1 MVNSAID
8 IEAAGVDRDS
18 GAGIVMAYNAFQAL
32 EVEGTANIAFGSIIA
47 NEDPGDASGSIDA
60 GEGARAD
67 IQLQN
72 LGVADATNITATL
85 TTSTPGITI
94 HTPNTSAYPD
104 LTAGGGNSLNLSP
117 FRFTVASDAPC
128 PLLVHFTLTV
138 NYAGGPSPK
147 VLTFTVQTGRTMS
160 IPSTLDATAPT
171 RPPGSIDTLIE
182 GFGGNSNAFTS
193 YDFTH
198 YDVLVPA
205 AHVRPAM
212 ELLADIAVNA
222 SFVPAELEAE
232 KKVVFEEMNILQDD
246 PDKFLTRRL
255 SETAYV
261 GHPYGRS
268 ILGTRE
274 IVRDLTRDQLN
285 AYYKKRYVAPNMV
298 LVVVGPLPVAQ
309 VRSLATD
316 VFGRLAATAAP
327 PRPSTPIPSLAG
339 GRRDDVSRPEQEAGL
354 GLAWQAP
361 ATRLAADEITAV
373 DLLTYILGDGPSS
386 RLNQTVREDK
396 RLVQSIDASYV
407 TREQSGIVAITARLD
422 AKNLDAAQAAI
433 LDVIKRVRAEGVTE
447 DERQRAIITAEA
459 AYAFDIETAEGLA
472 RSYGQAETTWT
483 LPDELQYLTRLRQ
496 VSAAQIQAAA
506 RKYLGD
512 DNYARVRLRPA
523 GAR

>member
-1 MVNSAID
+1 MIRPPGRFRLATLVLGLAL
-8 IEAAGVDRDS
+8 AGC
-18 GAGIVMAYNAFQAL
+18 A
-32 EVEGTANIAFGSIIA
+32 
-47 NEDPGDASGSIDA
+47 
-60 GEGARAD
+60 
-67 IQLQN
+67 
-72 LGVADATNITATL
+72 TATP
-85 TTSTPGITI
+85 T
-94 HTPNTSAYPD
+94 
-104 LTAGGGNSLNLSP
+104 
-117 FRFTVASDAPC
+117 
-128 PLLVHFTLTV
+128 
-138 NYAGGPSPK
+138 
-147 VLTFTVQTGRTMS
+147 
-160 IPSTLDATAPT
+160 PSTTPAASAPTREVLANGVVLIAQDHRAADVVSLQLWMRVGGRDETPAELGLSHYLEHMLFKGTPT
-171 RPPGSIDTLIE
+171 RPPGAIDTLIE

-205 AHVRPAM
+205 AHVRAAM

-327 PRPSTPIPSLAG
+327 PRPSTPIPSLVG